1 MNDVEIEM
9 LKIKM
14 FVYFKREKEK
24 KLKSVFLYVTQIDED
39 VSRPFYFPQI
49 LFLDLKLRW
58 TTQNRIATTRETKR
72 ALTKKKEK
80 KNFGLGRE
88 KEEKRPRP

>member
-1 MNDVEIEM
+1 M
-9 LKIKM
+9 
-14 FVYFKREKEK
+14 
-24 KLKSVFLYVTQIDED
+24 TQTDED

-58 TTQNRIATTRETKR
+58 TTQNRIATTRETKKG
-72 ALTKKKEK
+72 LNQEKSKKK
-80 KNFGLGRE
+80 FGLGRE